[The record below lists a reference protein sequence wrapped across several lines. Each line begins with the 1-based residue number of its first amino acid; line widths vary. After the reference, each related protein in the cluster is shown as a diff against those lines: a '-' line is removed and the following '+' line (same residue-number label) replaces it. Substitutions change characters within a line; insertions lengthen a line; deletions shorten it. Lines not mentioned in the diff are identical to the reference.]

1 MPRRLFRALLA
12 VGPATVGVVAA
23 LVVVAS
29 LVTCS
34 HYCRSAAAVAD
45 AFIDECRA
53 LLAAR
58 DAR

>member
-12 VGPATVGVVAA
+12 VGPATVGAVAA

-34 HYCRSAAAVAD
+34 RYCRPVAAAAD